1 MKKHSVL
8 GFLFFLTLAVLGSP
22 LNGNLAYAGPKG
34 IEFLEQLETG
44 LIELSKKIR
53 PSVVS
58 LSPYVPS
65 TPTGRLQGSLER
77 GRPTNAG
84 AGVIIDGRLGYI
96 VTNH

>member
-1 MKKHSVL
+1 M
-8 GFLFFLTLAVLGSP
+8 
-22 LNGNLAYAGPKG
+22 NGNLAYAGPKG